1 MGLIRVVEVTRLD
14 ILRVLLV
21 LVLRLLLSLMRSSVG
36 IVHTISHVDSSGTQK
51 ACGFVQSCLMV
62 LGRLGRSYLSSVELL
77 TDLVTGIVDEHPTAL
92 WIAVSSTA
100 LSSHLDVLLVIV
112 GVCHLLLS
120 STNDLWLV
128 NSLSIVL
135 IILTLP

>member
-1 MGLIRVVEVTRLD
+1 
-14 ILRVLLV
+14 LRVLLV
-21 LVLRLLLSLMRSSVG
+21 WVLRLLLSLMSSCVG
-36 IVHTISHVDSSGTQK
+36 IVHTVSHVDSSRTQK

-62 LGRLGRSYLSSVELL
+62 LRSLRRSHLSSVELL
-77 TDLVTGIVDEHPTAL
+77 TYLVTGIVDKHPTAL
-92 WIAVSSTA
+92 RTVVSSTA
-100 LSSHLDVLLVIV
+100 LSSHLDVLLVVV